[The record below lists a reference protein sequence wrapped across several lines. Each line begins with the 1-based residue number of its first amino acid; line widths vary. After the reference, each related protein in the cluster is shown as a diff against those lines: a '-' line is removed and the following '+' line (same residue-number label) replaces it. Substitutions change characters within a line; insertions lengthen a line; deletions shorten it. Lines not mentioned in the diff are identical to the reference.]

1 VPFFKQISL
10 YATKIKGEDFQTPTT
25 SKMLS
30 SPKTL
35 TKLAPVATIVKNSP
49 RINPLNKEEQKFRQT
64 TSKMGDLKG
73 QKSPRS
79 QDLNTEVVRL
89 PNTVKKS
96 QGKGNS
102 TGVVRSPSLFL
113 RSLSTELAGEQI
125 YCECGNICEG
135 TNTLCPNCLKAAET
149 IEKSGVLSIKS
160 KEGKIKKYFYKLLN
174 KELYCIIL
182 C

>member
-1 VPFFKQISL
+1 MPFFKQICL

-35 TKLAPVATIVKNSP
+35 TKLAPVATIVRNSP
-49 RINPLNKEEQKFRQT
+49 RINPVNKEEQKFRQT
-64 TSKMGDLKG
+64 ASKMGDLKG
-73 QKSPRS
+73 QRSPRS

-89 PNTVKKS
+89 PNTVKT

-102 TGVVRSPSLFL
+102 AGVVRSPSLFL
-113 RSLSTELAGEQI
+113 RSITSELSGEQI

-135 TNTLCPNCLKAAET
+135 T
-149 IEKSGVLSIKS
+149 
-160 KEGKIKKYFYKLLN
+160 KYSMS
-174 KELYCIIL
+174 
-182 C
+182 